1 MNVCVVTVGGSSIG
15 KNLVEAFG
23 KDVVTVI
30 TGRSEAKL
38 KKCRMS

>member
-1 MNVCVVTVGGSSIG
+1 MYVYTGVRSDIG
-15 KNLVEAFG
+15 KTLVEAFG